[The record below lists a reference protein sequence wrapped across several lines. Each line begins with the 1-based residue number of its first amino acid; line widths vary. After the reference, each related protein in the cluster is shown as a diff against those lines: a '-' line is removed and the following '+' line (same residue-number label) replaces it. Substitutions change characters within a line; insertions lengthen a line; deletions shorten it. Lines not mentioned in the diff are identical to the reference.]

1 MYCDARNLQTF
12 ITDSTILAATAT
24 VERSFSNLKRIKT
37 YSRSTQGQEILSGLA
52 VLSIEKELL

>member
-37 YSRSTQGQEILSGLA
+37 YSRSAQGQEILSGLA